1 MPFPIEDKLVIGV
14 ASSALFD
21 LSDSHQVYLDQG
33 PEAYRRYQERRRD
46 VILERGVAFPFIR
59 RFLSINR
66 CFPQQAP
73 VEVVLFSRN
82 SPETGLRVM
91 RSIAHYGL
99 DISRAVFMTGKS
111 PYAYLPAFNTSLF
124 LSANEDDVKS
134 AIAVDYPAGLV
145 LPSRIADE
153 EDDIELRVAFDFDGV
168 LADDESETV
177 FKRNNDLVEFHAH
190 ETLHAAR
197 PHQPGP
203 LAGMFRKLAMLQKL
217 EQEAERDDPDYR
229 RIVRIAIIT
238 ARNAPSHER
247 VVTTLGSWGVSADET
262 FFLGGMDKA
271 RVLSVF
277 KPHIFFDDQL
287 THLQSGPGGTI
298 PMVHVP
304 FGIANRRVADAP
316 ADTVTGVAAPSAD
329 PAPAA

>member
-1 MPFPIEDKLVIGV
+1 MPFPIEEKLVIGV

-21 LSDSHQVYLDQG
+21 LSDSHQVYLDEG
-33 PEAYRRYQERRRD
+33 PEAYRNHQARQRD
-46 VILERGVAFPFIR
+46 VILARGVAFPFIR

-99 DISRAVFMTGKS
+99 DISRAVFMSGKS
-111 PYAYLPAFNTSLF
+111 PYPYLPAFNTALF
-124 LSANEDDVKS
+124 LSANEEDVKS

-145 LPSRIADE
+145 LPSAIADE

-168 LADDESETV
+168 IADDESETV
-177 FKRNNDLVEFHAH
+177 YKRNNDLGEFHAH
-190 ETLHAAR
+190 ETLHMAR

-203 LAGMFRKLAMLQKL
+203 LARMFRKLAMLQQL
-217 EQEAERDDPDYR
+217 EHDAQQADPDYR

-238 ARNAPSHER
+238 ARSAPAHER

-287 THLQSGPGGTI
+287 THLKSGPGGTI

-304 FGIANRRVADAP
+304 FGVANRRVVERT
-316 ADTVTGVAAPSAD
+316 DTIP
-329 PAPAA
+329 

>member
-1 MPFPIEDKLVIGV
+1 MPFPIEEKLVIGV

-21 LSDSHQVYLDQG
+21 LSDSHQVYLDEG
-33 PEAYRRYQERRRD
+33 PEAYRSHQARQRD
-46 VILERGVAFPFIR
+46 VILARGVAFAFIR

-99 DISRAVFMTGKS
+99 DISRAVFMSGKS
-111 PYAYLPAFNTSLF
+111 PYPYLPAFNTALF
-124 LSANEDDVKS
+124 LSANEEDVKS

-145 LPSRIADE
+145 LPSAIADE

-168 LADDESETV
+168 IADDESETV
-177 FKRNNDLVEFHAH
+177 YKRNNDLGEFHAH
-190 ETLHAAR
+190 ETLHMAR

-203 LAGMFRKLAMLQKL
+203 LAGMFRKLAMLQQL
-217 EQEAERDDPDYR
+217 EHDAQQADPDYR

-238 ARNAPSHER
+238 ARSAPAHER

-287 THLQSGPGGTI
+287 THLKSGPGGTI

-304 FGIANRRVADAP
+304 FGVANRRIVERT
-316 ADTVTGVAAPSAD
+316 DTIP
-329 PAPAA
+329 

>member
-1 MPFPIEDKLVIGV
+1 MPFPIEEKFVIGV

-21 LSDSHQVYLDQG
+21 LSESHQVYLERG
-33 PEAYRRYQERRRD
+33 PDAYRSYQEQQRD
-46 VILERGVAFPFIR
+46 VVLGRGVAFSFIR

-73 VEVVLFSRN
+73 VEVVLLSRN

-99 DISRAVFMTGKS
+99 DISRAAFMTGKS
-111 PYAYLPAFNTSLF
+111 PYPYLPAFNAALF
-124 LSANEDDVKS
+124 LSANEEDVQR

-145 LPSRIADE
+145 LPSRIADD
-153 EDDIELRVAFDFDGV
+153 EDDLELRVAFDFDGV
-168 LADDESETV
+168 LADDESEAV
-177 FKRNNDLVEFHAH
+177 YKRNNDLGEFHAH
-190 ETLHAAR
+190 ETLHMAR

-203 LAGMFRKLAMLQKL
+203 LAGMFHKLAMLQQL
-217 EQEAERDDPDYR
+217 EQEAERADPDYR

-238 ARNAPSHER
+238 ARSAPAHER
-247 VVTTLGSWGVSADET
+247 MVNTLGSWGVAADET
-262 FFLGGMDKA
+262 FFLGGMDKR

-287 THLQSGPGGTI
+287 THLASGPGGTI

-304 FGIANRRVADAP
+304 FGIANRRAADAP
-316 ADTVTGVAAPSAD
+316 AAVVQA
-329 PAPAA
+329 